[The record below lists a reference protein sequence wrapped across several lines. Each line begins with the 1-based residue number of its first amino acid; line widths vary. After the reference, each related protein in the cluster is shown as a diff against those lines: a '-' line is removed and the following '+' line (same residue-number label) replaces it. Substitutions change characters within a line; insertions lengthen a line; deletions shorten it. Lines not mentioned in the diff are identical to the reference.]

1 MNPKNKKVLSLF
13 LIVFIAITFIVTGCS
28 LKKEDAQTKEEAVA
42 VETKKIVL
50 GDIDDVTKLSGR
62 IEAEDAVDVVSKIPG
77 KVAEVL
83 CEVGDYVEKG
93 EPLVVLETNE
103 LQAQMAQA
111 QAALAAARANL
122 SANESGVLPQQVEQ
136 VRASYEQAKANYNNA
151 KADYGRM
158 KALYEADAIAKQ
170 AFDGMTLKY
179 EVAKT
184 QYETA
189 KEQLRL
195 TQGRVPKN
203 VETLRAQVAQAE
215 AAVQLIQ
222 TNIDNSVIRAP
233 ISGEVSMRM
242 VEPGE
247 MAAAGYPLASLVNVD
262 NVKVVIDVSE
272 EEINKVEDG
281 QEAEIKV
288 DALEE
293 EEPMAGIVSIVP
305 PASNPTRL
313 FQVKIDIE
321 NPDHKLKPGMFADV
335 DIVTGTRENVVVA
348 PKDSIL
354 IKKHGNI
361 AYVVKDGKAEERI
374 VNIGVS
380 NGKNVEITKGL
391 KKGEQLVVKGQ
402 NLLKE
407 GTLVKTEK

>member
-1 MNPKNKKVLSLF
+1 MKQKNKKVLGLF
-13 LIVFIAITFIVTGCS
+13 LIVFVIISIIAVGCS
-28 LKKEDAQTKEEAVA
+28 RKQEEQLEEEAVA
-42 VETKKIVL
+42 VSAKKIKL
-50 GDIDDVTKLSGR
+50 GDIDDITKLSGR

-77 KVAEVL
+77 KVSEVL
-83 CEVGDYVEKG
+83 CDVGDYVEEG
-93 EPLVVLETNE
+93 EPLVVLETDE

-111 QAALAAARANL
+111 QAALAAAQANL

-136 VRASYEQAKANYNNA
+136 VRASFEQAKANYNNA

-170 AFDGMTLKY
+170 AFDAMTLKY
-179 EVAKT
+179 DVART

-195 TQGRVPKN
+195 TQGRVPRN

-222 TNIDNSVIRAP
+222 TNIDNSVIKAP

-247 MAAAGYPLASLVNVD
+247 MASAGYPLASIVNID

-272 EEINKVEDG
+272 EEINQIEDG
-281 QEAEIKV
+281 QEAEFDV
-288 DALEE
+288 DALEN
-293 EEPMAGIVSIVP
+293 EEPLIGIVSIVP

-321 NPDHKLKPGMFADV
+321 NPEHKLKPGMFADV
-335 DIVTGTRENVVVA
+335 DIVTGTRKNVVVA

-374 VNIGVS
+374 VKLGVS
-380 NGKNVEITKGL
+380 NGENVEITKGL
-391 KKGEQLVVKGQ
+391 KEGEQLVVKGQ

-407 GTLVKTEK
+407 GTPVKIEK